1 MFGIRMSLLVLLLSL
16 VWTGAG
22 GAAACGSQQSRAQQ
36 NMNTNANANQNKI
49 VTATPEESP
58 SRVGEKPMS
67 NDFKVLAEGGHI
79 SVFDSFVVVARD
91 AQTYAALRELN
102 NSLPQM
108 DAEFFK
114 SSAVV
119 AAFLGQRRTGG
130 FSVDITSAGDGSVH
144 VSEKAPPAGGMVM
157 MVLTTPYK
165 IVSVP
170 LKEEAPLSLTLDK
183 TWQEMMRPYRVGA
196 SEFNSGGGFAGRY
209 EKLTL
214 AGDVRVMR
222 SGGLATFFFDL
233 NATGAKKERRLK
245 DVSSGVVG
253 KDGSVVIGALDPDT
267 LVDHPRPPL
276 RATGEFTENE
286 GRLSL
291 SFTSL
296 PTIVADGFGGTGRLE
311 ATATAPAPKSKAVT
325 GDKRPM

>member
-1 MFGIRMSLLVLLLSL
+1 MSGIRMSLLVSLLSL

-22 GAAACGSQQSRAQQ
+22 AASCGSQQGRAQQ
-36 NMNTNANANQNKI
+36 NVNTNVNANQNKI

-58 SRVGEKPMS
+58 SRVGEKTVS
-67 NDFKVLAEGGHI
+67 NDLKVLAEGGHI
-79 SVFDSFVVVARD
+79 SVFDSFILVARD

-114 SSAVV
+114 TSAVV

-130 FSVDITSAGDGSVH
+130 YSVYITTEPDGSVH
-144 VSEKAPPAGGMVM
+144 VLEKAPPTHAMVM

-222 SGGLATFFFDL
+222 SGELATFFFDL
-233 NATGAKKERRLK
+233 NATGGKKERKLK

-253 KDGSVVIGALDPDT
+253 KDGGIVIGSLDPDT
-267 LVDHPRPPL
+267 LVDHPRPSL
-276 RATGEFTENE
+276 RATGEFTDKESNF
-286 GRLSL
+286 SL

-296 PTIVADGFGGTGRLE
+296 PTIVADGFGGTGKLE

-325 GDKRPM
+325 GEKKPM